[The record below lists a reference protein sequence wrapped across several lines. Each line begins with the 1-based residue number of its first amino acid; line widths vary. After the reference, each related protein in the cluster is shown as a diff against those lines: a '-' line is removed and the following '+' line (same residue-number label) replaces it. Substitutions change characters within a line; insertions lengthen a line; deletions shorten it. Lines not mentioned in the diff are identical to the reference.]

1 MLVELTV
8 LNAVCAEDLMA
19 DCADR
24 EACFGRDELAAVVAG
39 AEYIGEPRD
48 YDGIFNGG
56 LFHDSP
62 PFLFDSPFF
71 SAHECADKRAEPA
84 LRNRY
89 RFGYLFFFMSIFSG
103 VFEAI
108 NHQIYGFL
116 ILAARPGREKDE

>member
-1 MLVELTV
+1 MFVELSV
-8 LNAVCAEDLMA
+8 VDAICAEYLMT
-19 DCADR
+19 DCADC
-24 EACFGRDELAAVVAG
+24 EPFFGRDELAAVVAG

-71 SAHECADKRAEPA
+71 SAHECADKRAGSA

-108 NHQIYGFL
+108 NHQI
-116 ILAARPGREKDE
+116 